1 LTEVP
6 GFERIERKWRYE
18 IMRKGG
24 NELTGAKLHAVHVS
38 RNVGCERTQTANEP
52 NCVVEPNGELDGSS
66 VGVLPQDEDR
76 IYLRGTGKEMS
87 PADVRDLETL
97 MDMLRSYY
105 DIPADQPVFPKRPRS
120 LTDVKRAKP
129 SKTATNRADHPWRGA
144 A

>member
-1 LTEVP
+1 
-6 GFERIERKWRYE
+6 
-18 IMRKGG
+18 MRKGG
-24 NELTGAKLHAVHVS
+24 NQVTRAVLHAVRVS
-38 RNVGCERTQTANEP
+38 RNVDVCRTKTANEP
-52 NCVVEPNGELDGSS
+52 NCVMKPNGELDGAS
-66 VGVLPQDEDR
+66 VGVLLQDVDR
-76 IYLRGTGKEMS
+76 IYLRGSGKEMS

-120 LTDVKRAKP
+120 VTHVKRAKP